1 MYISWLKP
9 PTEKSSFRVLY
20 ISSAALDMEAI
31 NQLCSLSLTWM
42 KLFSTS
48 LLEGHNGFKM
58 YVESLYYNE

>member
-9 PTEKSSFRVLY
+9 PIKKSSFRVLY
-20 ISSAALDMEAI
+20 ISSALLDIEAI
-31 NQLCSLSLTWM
+31 NQLRKLSLTWM
-42 KLFSTS
+42 QLFSTS